1 MTKLL
6 IVGGTYCFGESE
18 FGVLISESELYYI
31 IYRLVKVDLR
41 DKDTSDK
48 LWTCQCIK
56 NIQFHMLC

>member
-6 IVGGTYCFGESE
+6 IVGGTYCFGESK

-41 DKDTSDK
+41 DKDA
-48 LWTCQCIK
+48 
-56 NIQFHMLC
+56 QFLE